1 MKGFLLSTGI
11 LSKGCRCT
19 FWAVA
24 LWGLCFQVC
33 AQHPKVKHPAA
44 IATSH
49 PLATQAGAAILRA
62 GGSAVDAAIAAQMV
76 LTLVEP
82 QSSGIGGGALALHHD
97 GHRLQA
103 YDGRE
108 TAPADATERLFIKP
122 TGEAMSF
129 TEAVNGGLAVGT
141 PGVVRVLGLMHERHG
156 RLPWKVLLKDAI
168 DLASKGFPVSQRLH
182 AYLKEYPVLKQDH
195 WARALYLD
203 AQGHPWPIGHLLQN
217 PELKE
222 VLEQLA
228 EQGPQ
233 SFYEGE
239 LAQAMVNA
247 VQHHPL
253 NPGRLKLS
261 DLLTYQALE
270 RDPLCVGHQ
279 APKKSV
285 QVCGFPPPSSGGIA
299 IAQILGIL
307 SYTPYLALLS
317 RDASLTAL
325 KNEALQQEWI
335 HGYTEAARLA
345 FADRAVYV
353 ADPGFVAPPAG
364 SWLSLTDSGYLK
376 DRASIIRNES
386 TRSAPAGTPSGTRT
400 IWGSMPPQTEA
411 GTSHMSIADGYGASL
426 ALTTTIESI
435 FGARIMVN
443 RGKGLK
449 GGFFL
454 NNQLTD
460 FSFLPQDA
468 QGRPIANRVGPGKR
482 PRSSMSP
489 TLVLNKPGGELVMNL
504 GSSGGAHIIHYTAKT
519 LLGLLHEGLEPQEAV
534 NTPNISTLNGPTLLE
549 KGRFDAAFREKL
561 KQRGAEVIELNLN
574 SGTQALVRKADGIWS
589 GGADLRREGSVEVL
603 IDVPPR

>member
-11 LSKGCRCT
+11 LSKGCRCS

-24 LWGLCFQVC
+24 LWLLCFQAC
-33 AQHPKVKHPAA
+33 AQHPTVKHSAA

-122 TGEAMSF
+122 SGEVMSF
-129 TEAVNGGLAVGT
+129 AQAVHGGLAVGT

-156 RLPWKVLLKDAI
+156 RLPWKALFKDAI
-168 DLASKGFPVSQRLH
+168 DLASNGFPVSERLH
-182 AYLKEYPVLKQDH
+182 AYLKEYAVLQQDIS
-195 WARALYLD
+195 ARAIYFD
-203 AQGHPWPIGHLLQN
+203 AQGHPWPVGHLIQN
-217 PELKE
+217 PELQE

-233 SFYEGE
+233 AFYEGE
-239 LAQAMVNA
+239 WAQAMVNA
-247 VQHHPL
+247 VQQHPL

-270 RDPLCVGHQ
+270 RYPLCVDHR
-279 APKKSV
+279 APTQV
-285 QVCGFPPPSSGGIA
+285 VAVCGFPPPSSGGIA
-299 IAQILGIL
+299 IAQMLGIL
-307 SYTPYLALLS
+307 THTPYLKLLPHNQ
-317 RDASLTAL
+317 L
-325 KNEALQQEWI
+325 EWI

-353 ADPGFVAPPAG
+353 ADPEFVAPPAG
-364 SWLSLTDSGYLK
+364 SWLNLIDTGYLK
-376 DRASIIRNES
+376 DRASFIHNQSIR
-386 TRSAPAGTPSGTRT
+386 TAPAGTPTGTRVT
-400 IWGSMPPQTEA
+400 WGPMPPQPEA
-411 GTSHMSIADGYGASL
+411 GTSHMSIADGFGASL

-468 QGRPIANRVGPGKR
+468 QGRPIANRVEPGKR

-489 TLVLNKPGGELVMNL
+489 TLVLSKPGGEVVMNL

-519 LLGLLHEGLEPQEAV
+519 LLGLLHEGLGPQEAV

-549 KGRFDAAFREKL
+549 RGRFDAYFRERLQK
-561 KQRGAEVIELNLN
+561 KGAEVVELELK

-603 IDVPPR
+603 TEVPPR